1 MPVHTRIVRSLI
13 FILCASILCLP
24 LAAFA
29 KTQDAKKPVAS
40 SADKRFQDFGD
51 GTVLDSRT
59 GLMWMKKD
67 YWQREGKWVNW
78 YTANEYAQRM
88 NNKEFAGYSD
98 WRLPTA
104 EEAASLYDRR
114 KRNVDKDGDKIYLD
128 RMFPKGAGW
137 STWTSDEKSS
147 KAVVVSLKD
156 EGGSSYQDK
165 ITGTDAFLR
174 LVRGP
179 LPSAKLN

>member
-1 MPVHTRIVRSLI
+1 MPVLTRIFQSLVLV
-13 FILCASILCLP
+13 LCVSVVCFPMFASAK
-24 LAAFA
+24 AAEP
-29 KTQDAKKPVAS
+29 KKPVAQS
-40 SADKRFQDFGD
+40 SDRRFSDFGD
-51 GTVLDSRT
+51 GTVLDTKT

-88 NNKEFAGYSD
+88 NNKNFAGYDD
-98 WRLPTA
+98 WRLPTPD
-104 EEAASLYDRR
+104 EAASLYDRR

-137 STWTSDEKSS
+137 STWTSEEKSS

-156 EGGSSYQDK
+156 EGGSAYQDK
-165 ITGTDAFLR
+165 ITGVDAFLR

-179 LPSAKLN
+179 LSSAKIQ